1 MHMCVYAYVYVCL
14 WSMIRVNSW
23 IWVRRGLKDMYQT
36 EAIMSTDS
44 LRQEYVGWGQG
55 THRNLVL
62 ELELA
67 SVEQTKKK
75 AGLLNIQDFRGHF
88 KDSFFTLRWEV
99 TGKIER
105 ECHDLT
111 HILKNSL
118 LMLCEKTLQGKKLV
132 RRLLQL

>member
-88 KDSFFTLRWEV
+88 KDSFFHSKMGGHR
-99 TGKIER
+99 
-105 ECHDLT
+105 
-111 HILKNSL
+111 KN
-118 LMLCEKTLQGKKLV
+118 
-132 RRLLQL
+132 